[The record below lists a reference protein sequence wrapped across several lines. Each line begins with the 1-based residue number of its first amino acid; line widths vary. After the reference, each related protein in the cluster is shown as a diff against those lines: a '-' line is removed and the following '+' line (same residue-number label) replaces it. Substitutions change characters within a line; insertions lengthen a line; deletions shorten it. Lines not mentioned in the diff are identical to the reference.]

1 MVITQGVAS
10 RVVRPSQS
18 SAPGS
23 GVDPPEM
30 PESPAVDVSSRLATW
45 FGPVATLPAVLTS
58 PLWAIRDH
66 LLHPESIYI
75 PPVLVRKK
83 RSSSSPQHHRPL
95 SVPPKTTQFRKL
107 DQHTSPKPTS
117 TGPCPSPGP
126 PPGRARVTCLL
137 PWAIPPDPRPRSPPP
152 AQPGCNPATNK
163 HCIHKIA
170 VHHLNIS
177 SPSLITFGDIITIP
191 PHSRPFQVCP

>member
-75 PPVLVRKK
+75 PPVLCSKEKIELVDAT
-83 RSSSSPQHHRPL
+83 SSPAIGPTENDPVSKTGPAYLTQADLHRPL
-95 SVPPKTTQFRKL
+95 P
-107 DQHTSPKPTS
+107 
-117 TGPCPSPGP
+117 
-126 PPGRARVTCLL
+126 
-137 PWAIPPDPRPRSPPP
+137 
-152 AQPGCNPATNK
+152 
-163 HCIHKIA
+163 
-170 VHHLNIS
+170 
-177 SPSLITFGDIITIP
+177 
-191 PHSRPFQVCP
+191 